1 MPRIGGALL
10 AACILLGIGAAKAA
24 THGGT
29 FVFGASADVIFLDPV
44 FEQQNPDIWFAMNVY
59 DTLLQPSDDGKSVG
73 PGLASEYKMSPD
85 GMTLALTLRPG
96 VKFADGSPLTPEDVQ
111 FSLKRAQNK
120 DFSSFTALID
130 SIGAI
135 EIAGPDKVI
144 LHLKHPDPSIF
155 QALATFNTG
164 ILPEKL
170 LNAAPGNTPREKA
183 RAFAEKPLG
192 TGPFMVS
199 KWTPGTELDMVR
211 NPYYWR
217 HDADGQPLPYLDRI
231 RIVIIPDDA
240 TRILKLKAGEIDAA
254 EFVPYSRVAE
264 LKADP
269 NLTTVLSPAAQ
280 IFFIA
285 MNNRPTLWDGTPN
298 PLSNKLVRQALNY
311 AVNKKAIVQVMTYGA
326 GKPQVSPIST
336 PTPLAIT
343 TTQVPYPYNPAKAK
357 ELLKQAGFPDGF
369 DVGIYTVAGNSDQA
383 AEAAAIQQ
391 MWKQIGVR
399 LKIQQMDSAT
409 RIAKFHA
416 NQYQMRTALWT
427 ADINDPSEAIE
438 FLTYG
443 PMVHS
448 NYSGFDDPELD
459 ADFIKSQ
466 AEMDVEKRRALVK
479 RIQDIY
485 IEAAPMVFLVE
496 APYPVALN
504 KKVKGFVQS
513 PLGNYFFAG
522 VHIEK

>member
-1 MPRIGGALL
+1 MLL
-10 AACILLGIGAAKAA
+10 AGLILLGIGSANAA

-29 FVFGASADVIFLDPV
+29 LIFGASADVIFLDPV

-59 DTLLQPSDDGKSVG
+59 DTLLQPSDDGKTVG
-73 PGLASEYKMSPD
+73 PGLASAYEMSPD
-85 GMTLALTLRPG
+85 GLTLTLTLRPG
-96 VKFADGSPLTPEDVQ
+96 VKFADGSPLTPNDVQ

-120 DFSSFTALID
+120 DYSSFTALIELIG
-130 SIGAI
+130 SID
-135 EIAGPDKVI
+135 IAGPDKVI

-170 LNAAPGNTPREKA
+170 LNAAPGKTDREKA

-199 KWTPGTELDMVR
+199 NWTPGTELTMVR
-211 NPYYWR
+211 NPYYWQ
-217 HDADGQPLPYLDRI
+217 HAADGSPLPYLDRI

-254 EFVPYSRVAE
+254 EFVPYSRIAE

-269 NLTTVLSPAAQ
+269 NLNMVLSPAAQ
-280 IFFIA
+280 IFFVA
-285 MNNRPTLWDGTPN
+285 MNNRPKLADGTPN
-298 PLSNKLVRQALNY
+298 PLSDKRVRQALNY
-311 AVNKKAIVQVMTYGA
+311 AVNKDAIVQVMTYGA

-336 PTPLAIT
+336 ATPLSDTSAK
-343 TTQVPYPYNPAKAK
+343 VPYPYDPAKAK
-357 ELLKQAGFPDGF
+357 ALLADAGYAKGLDL
-369 DVGIYTVAGNSDQA
+369 GIYTVAGNADQA
-383 AEAAAIQQ
+383 AEMAAIQQ
-391 MWKQIGVR
+391 MWNQVGVK

-416 NQYQMRTALWT
+416 NEYQMRTALWT

-443 PMVHS
+443 PMVQS
-448 NYSGFDDPELD
+448 NYSGFDSPELD
-459 ADFIKSQ
+459 ADFVKSQ

-479 RIQDIY
+479 SIQDIY

-513 PLGNYFFAG
+513 PLGNYFFSG
-522 VHIEK
+522 VHIEP

>member
-1 MPRIGGALL
+1 MPRFGGALL
-10 AACILLGIGAAKAA
+10 AACFLLGIGAAKAA

-29 FVFGASADVIFLDPV
+29 FIFGASADVIFLDPV

-59 DTLLQPSDDGKSVG
+59 DTLLQPSNDGKSVG
-73 PGLASEYKMSPD
+73 PGLASEYNMSPD
-85 GMTLALTLRPG
+85 GMTLTLTLRPG
-96 VKFADGSPLTPEDVQ
+96 VKFADGSLLTPEDVL
-111 FSLKRAQNK
+111 FSLRRAQNK
-120 DFSSFTALID
+120 DYSSFTALIE

-144 LHLKHPDPSIF
+144 LHLKHPDPAIF

-192 TGPFMVS
+192 TGPFMVT

-211 NPYYWR
+211 NPYYWQ
-217 HDADGQPLPYLDRI
+217 HDAAGQPLPYLDRI

-240 TRILKLKAGEIDAA
+240 TRILKLKAGEIGAA
-254 EFVPYSRVAE
+254 EFVPYSRIAE
-264 LKADP
+264 IRADP
-269 NLTTVLSPAAQ
+269 NLKMILSPAAQ

-298 PLSNKLVRQALNY
+298 PLSDKRVRQALNY

-336 PTPLAIT
+336 PTPLAEQ
-343 TTQVPYPYNPAKAK
+343 TTQVPYPYDPAKAK
-357 ELLKQAGFPDGF
+357 DLLKEAGFPNGF

-459 ADFIKSQ
+459 AAFIKSQ

-485 IEAAPMVFLVE
+485 VENAPMVFLVE
-496 APYPVALN
+496 APYPVAVN
-504 KKVKGFVQS
+504 KKVDGFVQS
-513 PLGNYFFAG
+513 PLGNDFFAG
-522 VHIEK
+522 VHLEK